1 MQGHQFHP
9 DSLTSQSTRSR
20 LHLHCRNS
28 CGKTI
33 SMIPFIIFVFF
44 WIWQSWHVPLVAGEM
59 VCSTI
64 PTKPARSRIPW
75 SRVDYKIF
83 IQGFHHW
90 FRTLVSL
97 AIFRSASRKLR
108 GKRTQ
113 RSCEAKQSKH
123 LMKNLTAHSISARSN
138 FLLQELHSWS
148 SQDQCW
154 CGESCFLASRALIS
168 RSGGFSKTSQS
179 ESRVYFWHLLQ
190 KSWALHC
197 RFRLCGAP
205 TGPSWTCFIVS
216 LLEWRCLA
224 TPMETVLLPVATFY
238 LWNVFPAGERGGMQF
253 NLWRKAWRS
262 VAEELF
268 A

>member
-1 MQGHQFHP
+1 MKWYAARSP
-9 DSLTSQSTRSR
+9 RSR
-20 LHLHCRNS
+20 PAAEFHDP
-28 CGKTI
+28 G
-33 SMIPFIIFVFF
+33 
-44 WIWQSWHVPLVAGEM
+44 LV
-59 VCSTI
+59 T
-64 PTKPARSRIPW
+64 RFLY
-75 SRVDYKIF
+75 RVSI
-83 IQGFHHW
+83 
-90 FRTLVSL
+90 RTLVSL

-123 LMKNLTAHSISARSN
+123 LMKSLTAHSISARSN
-138 FLLQELHSWS
+138 FLLQELYSWS

-168 RSGGFSKTSQS
+168 RSRRFLEDVSVQISSVFLTFTTKVLSFTLQISPLRRTDGTFMDLLHRITSGV
-179 ESRVYFWHLLQ
+179 EV
-190 KSWALHC
+190 
-197 RFRLCGAP
+197 P
-205 TGPSWTCFIVS
+205 
-216 LLEWRCLA
+216 A
-224 TPMETVLLPVATFY
+224 TVRPMETVLLPVATFY